1 MDLDVV
7 ILFDQVWIV
16 IDDILLNLFASFGSV
31 SRLLVTV
38 FVDKMLARVPRFRKW
53 HC

>member
-16 IDDILLNLFASFGSV
+16 VDDILLNLFATFGSV

-38 FVDKMLARVPRFRKW
+38 LIRVSQIR
-53 HC
+53 